1 MDVPNLFVNELLLAL
16 GAAAGFCV
24 GAGVDVAV
32 GEGVSAAV
40 LALSAPQ
47 AVKGNRRRIRERT
60 VKIAFFIFLTYNIFF
75 NYIGIKKSTQFI
87 IR

>member
-1 MDVPNLFVNELLLAL
+1 MDVPNLFVNEVLLAL

-47 AVKGNRRRIRERT
+47 AVKGNRRRIKERP